1 MDLQRLSLP
10 NRKIHANLKEKI
22 KQTHYKK
29 GEKFLK
35 GPIPWDWLS
44 KASQNPGKSLN
55 VALAIWFLSGVNRSN
70 TVSLSGSV
78 LRELGVKRHSGYRA
92 LKSLEGAGLISVYRH
107 AGRNPVVTI
116 LNNR

>member
-10 NRKIHANLKEKI
+10 NRKITSNFKEKI
-22 KQTHYKK
+22 KKTRYKK

-55 VALAIWFLSGVNRSN
+55 VALAVWFLSGLNRSS
-70 TVSLSGSV
+70 TISLSGSV
-78 LRELGVKRHSGYRA
+78 LRGLGVKRHAGYRA
-92 LKSLEGAGLISVYRH
+92 LKSLEHAGLISVYRH
-107 AGRNPVVTI
+107 KGRNPVVTI
-116 LNNR
+116 LNEK